1 MHALDSG
8 VGNGRLT
15 SVQRGISMQVSV
27 ENTSALERRMTIGV
41 PAERIETEVNKRLQ
55 QTARK
60 AKIPGFRPGKV
71 PMSVIRQR
79 YEDGARQE
87 ALGDLIQATFYE
99 AVVEQKLNPAGAPA
113 VEPKSFEKGKDL
125 EYVATFEVFPEFTV
139 AGFDTIAVERL
150 SADVVDSDL
159 DNMLEVLRK
168 QNVRFEVADRAAQNE
183 DQLNIDFV
191 GKVDGEV
198 FAGGSA
204 TATQLVLGS
213 GRMIPGF
220 EDGLVGAKAG
230 EERVLNVTFP
240 EDYQNLELAGKAAE
254 FTVTVNTVSE
264 PKLPELNEEFF
275 KQFGIKETGIEG
287 FRTEVRKNM
296 ERELRQAIKS
306 KVKNQVMDGLLA
318 ANPIEVPKA
327 LLENEV
333 NRLRVQAVQQFGGN
347 IKPDQLPAELF
358 EEQAKRRVELGLI
371 VAEVVKQFDLK
382 PDDARVREMI
392 QEMASAYQ
400 EPEQVVAW
408 YYKNEQQMN
417 EVRSVVLEEQVVDTV
432 LQKAS
437 VTDKSVS
444 YEEAVKPVEAP
455 KAD

>member
-1 MHALDSG
+1 
-8 VGNGRLT
+8 
-15 SVQRGISMQVSV
+15 MQVSV

-55 QTARK
+55 QTARR
-60 AKIPGFRPGKV
+60 AKVPGFRPGKV

-79 YEDGARQE
+79 YEDSARQE

-113 VEPKSFEKGKDL
+113 VEPKVFEKGKDL
-125 EYVATFEVFPEFTV
+125 EYIATFEVFPEFAV
-139 AGFDTIAVERL
+139 AGFESIAVERL
-150 SADVVDSDL
+150 SAEVADADL
-159 DNMLEVLRK
+159 DNMLEILRK
-168 QNVRFEVADRAAQNE
+168 QNVRFEAADRAAANE

-191 GKVDGEV
+191 GKIDGEA

-204 TATQLVLGS
+204 QGTQLVLGS

-230 EERVLNVTFP
+230 EERVLTLTFP
-240 EDYQNLELAGKAAE
+240 EDYQNLDLAGKAAE
-254 FTVTVNTVSE
+254 FTVTVNSVSA
-264 PKLPELNEEFF
+264 PTLPELNEAFF
-275 KQFGIKETGIEG
+275 NQFGIKETGLEG

-296 ERELRQAIKS
+296 ERELRQAIKT
-306 KVKNQVMDGLLA
+306 KVKNQVMDGLLS
-318 ANPIEVPKA
+318 ANPIDVPKA

-347 IKPDQLPAELF
+347 IKPDQLPVELF
-358 EEQAKRRVELGLI
+358 EEQAKRRVVLGLI
-371 VAEVVKQFDLK
+371 VAEVVKANELK
-382 PDDARVREMI
+382 PDEARVREMI

-408 YYKNEQQMN
+408 YYKNDQQLN

-444 YEEAVKPVEAP
+444 YEEAVKPVEAAQ
-455 KAD
+455 AD

>member
-1 MHALDSG
+1 
-8 VGNGRLT
+8 
-15 SVQRGISMQVSV
+15 MQVSV
-27 ENTSALERRMTIGV
+27 ENTSALERRMTIAV
-41 PAERIETEVNKRLQ
+41 PAERVENEVNKRLQ
-55 QTARK
+55 QTAKR
-60 AKIPGFRPGKV
+60 AKVAGFRPGKV

-79 YEDGARQE
+79 FEADARQE
-87 ALGDLIQATFYE
+87 AFGDLVQASFYE
-99 AVVEQKLNPAGAPA
+99 AIVEQKLNPAGAPA

-125 EYVATFEVFPEFTV
+125 EFVAIFEVFPEFTV
-139 AGFDTIAVERL
+139 AGFDSINVERL
-150 SADVVDSDL
+150 SAEVADADL

-168 QNVRFEVADRAAQNE
+168 QNTRFEAVERAAQND
-183 DQLNIDFV
+183 DQVNIDFV

-204 TATQLVLGS
+204 KGTQLVLGS

-230 EERVLNVTFP
+230 EERVVNVTFP
-240 EDYQNLELAGKAAE
+240 EDYQNLDLAGKAAE
-254 FTVTVNTVSE
+254 FTITVNSVSA
-264 PKLPELNEEFF
+264 PALPELNEEFF
-275 KQFGIKETGIEG
+275 AQFGIKESTLEG

-296 ERELRQAIKS
+296 ERELRQAIKT

-347 IKPDQLPAELF
+347 IKPEQLPAELF
-358 EEQAKRRVELGLI
+358 EEQAKRRVVLGLI

-382 PDDARVREMI
+382 PDEGKVREMI
-392 QEMASAYQ
+392 EEMASAYQ
-400 EPEQVVAW
+400 EPEQVISW
-408 YYKNEQQMN
+408 YYKNDQQLN

-432 LQKAS
+432 LQKAT

-444 YEEAVKPVEAP
+444 YEEAVKPAQAPAEAE
-455 KAD
+455 

>member
-1 MHALDSG
+1 
-8 VGNGRLT
+8 
-15 SVQRGISMQVSV
+15 MQVSV

-55 QTARK
+55 QTARN

-79 YEDGARQE
+79 YEEGARQD
-87 ALGDLIQATFYE
+87 ALGEVIQASFYE
-99 AVVEQKLNPAGAPA
+99 AVVEQKLNPAGAPS

-139 AGFDTIAVERL
+139 AGFESIAVERL
-150 SADVVDSDL
+150 SAEVADSDL
-159 DNMLEVLRK
+159 DNMLEILRK

-204 TATQLVLGS
+204 TGTQLVLGS
-213 GRMIPGF
+213 GRMITGF

-264 PKLPELNEEFF
+264 PRLPELNEEFF
-275 KQFGIKETGIEG
+275 KQFGIKETGIDG

-306 KVKNQVMDGLLA
+306 KVKNQVMDGLLS

-371 VAEVVKQFDLK
+371 VAEVVKQFELK

-455 KAD
+455 TAD

>member
-1 MHALDSG
+1 
-8 VGNGRLT
+8 
-15 SVQRGISMQVSV
+15 MQVSV
-27 ENTSALERRMTIGV
+27 ENTSALERRMTIAV
-41 PAERIETEVNKRLQ
+41 PAERVENEVNKRLQ
-55 QTARK
+55 QTAKR
-60 AKIPGFRPGKV
+60 AKVAGFRPGKV

-79 YEDGARQE
+79 FEADARQE
-87 ALGDLIQATFYE
+87 AFGDLVQASFYE
-99 AVVEQKLNPAGAPA
+99 AIVEQKLNPAGAPA

-125 EYVATFEVFPEFTV
+125 EFVATFEVFPEFTV
-139 AGFDTIAVERL
+139 AGLESISVERL
-150 SADVVDSDL
+150 SAEVADADL

-168 QNVRFEVADRAAQNE
+168 QNTRFEAVERAAQND
-183 DQLNIDFV
+183 DQVNIDFV

-204 TATQLVLGS
+204 KGTQLVLGS

-230 EERVLNVTFP
+230 EERVVNVTFP
-240 EDYQNLELAGKAAE
+240 EDYQNLDLAGKAAE
-254 FTVTVNTVSE
+254 FTITVNSVAA
-264 PKLPELNEEFF
+264 PVLPELNEEFF
-275 KQFGIKETGIEG
+275 AQFGIKESTLEG

-296 ERELRQAIKS
+296 ERELRQAIKT

-347 IKPDQLPAELF
+347 IKPEQLPAELF
-358 EEQAKRRVELGLI
+358 EEQAKRRVVLGLI
-371 VAEVVKQFDLK
+371 VAEVVKQFELK
-382 PDDARVREMI
+382 PDDAKVREMI
-392 QEMASAYQ
+392 EEMASAYQ
-400 EPEQVVAW
+400 EPEQVIAW
-408 YYKNEQQMN
+408 YYKNDQQLN

-432 LQKAS
+432 LQKAT

-444 YEEAVKPVEAP
+444 YEDAVKPAQAPAEAE
-455 KAD
+455 

>member
-1 MHALDSG
+1 
-8 VGNGRLT
+8 
-15 SVQRGISMQVSV
+15 MQVSV

-113 VEPKSFEKGKDL
+113 VEPKTFEKGKDL
-125 EYVATFEVFPEFTV
+125 EYIATFEVFPEFTV
-139 AGFDTIAVERL
+139 AGFDSIAVERL
-150 SADVVDSDL
+150 SADVADADL
-159 DNMLEVLRK
+159 DNMLEILRK

-204 TATQLVLGS
+204 TGTQLVLGS

-230 EERVLNVTFP
+230 EERVLNLTFP

-254 FTVTVNTVSE
+254 FAVTVNTVSG

-275 KQFGIKETGIEG
+275 KQFGIKETGIDG

-382 PDDARVREMI
+382 PDDTRVREMI

-437 VTDKSVS
+437 VTEKSVS

-455 KAD
+455 QAD

>member
-1 MHALDSG
+1 
-8 VGNGRLT
+8 
-15 SVQRGISMQVSV
+15 MQVSV
-27 ENTSALERRMTIGV
+27 ENTSALERRMTIAV
-41 PAERIETEVNKRLQ
+41 PAERVETEVNKRLQ
-55 QTARK
+55 QTARR
-60 AKIPGFRPGKV
+60 AKVPGFRPGKV

-79 YEDGARQE
+79 YEDAARQE
-87 ALGDLIQATFYE
+87 AFGDLVQASFYE

-125 EYVATFEVFPEFTV
+125 EFVAIFEVFPEFTV
-139 AGFDTIAVERL
+139 AGFDSISVERL
-150 SADVVDSDL
+150 GAEVADADL

-168 QNVRFEVADRAAQNE
+168 QNVRFEAVERAAENE
-183 DQLNIDFV
+183 DQLTIDFV
-191 GKVDGEV
+191 GKIDGEA
-198 FAGGSA
+198 FAGG
-204 TATQLVLGS
+204 TAQGTQLVLGS

-220 EDGLVGAKAG
+220 EEGLVGAKAG
-230 EERVLNVTFP
+230 EERVLTLSFP
-240 EDYQNLELAGKAAE
+240 EDYQNLDLAGKAAE
-254 FTVTVNTVSE
+254 FTITVNAVAA
-264 PKLPELNEEFF
+264 PQLPELNETFF
-275 KQFGIKETGIEG
+275 AQFGIKESTLEG

-296 ERELRQAIKS
+296 ERELRQAIKT

-347 IKPDQLPAELF
+347 IKPEQLPAELF
-358 EEQAKRRVELGLI
+358 EEQAKRRVVLGLI
-371 VAEVVKQFDLK
+371 VAEVVKQNELK
-382 PDDARVREMI
+382 PDEDRVREMI

-408 YYKNEQQMN
+408 YYKNDQQMN

-432 LQKAS
+432 LQKAT

-444 YEEAVKPVEAP
+444 YEEAVKPVQAP
-455 KAD
+455 AAD

>member
-1 MHALDSG
+1 
-8 VGNGRLT
+8 
-15 SVQRGISMQVSV
+15 MQVSV

-79 YEDGARQE
+79 YEDGARQD

-99 AVVEQKLNPAGAPA
+99 AVVEQKLNPAGAPS
-113 VEPKSFEKGKDL
+113 VEPKTFEKGKDL
-125 EYVATFEVFPEFTV
+125 EYIATFEVFPEFTV
-139 AGFDTIAVERL
+139 AGFDSISVERL
-150 SADVVDSDL
+150 SADVADSDL
-159 DNMLEVLRK
+159 DNMLEILRK
-168 QNVRFEVADRAAQNE
+168 QNVSFEVADRAAQNE

-191 GKVDGEV
+191 GKIDGEA

-204 TATQLVLGS
+204 TGTQLVLGS

-230 EERVLNVTFP
+230 EERVLNLTFP
-240 EDYQNLELAGKAAE
+240 EDYQNLELAGKTAE
-254 FTVTVNTVSE
+254 FTVTVNTVSA
-264 PKLPELNEEFF
+264 PTLPELNETFF
-275 KQFGIKETGIEG
+275 KQFGIKETNIEG

-382 PDDARVREMI
+382 PDDTRVRELI

-437 VTDKSVS
+437 VTDKAVS

-455 KAD
+455 QAD

>member
-1 MHALDSG
+1 
-8 VGNGRLT
+8 
-15 SVQRGISMQVSV
+15 MQVSV

-99 AVVEQKLNPAGAPA
+99 AVVEQKLNPAGAPS
-113 VEPKSFEKGKDL
+113 VEPKTFEKGKDL
-125 EYVATFEVFPEFTV
+125 EYVATFEVFPEFSV
-139 AGFDTIAVERL
+139 AGFESVSVERL
-150 SADVVDSDL
+150 SADVADSDL
-159 DNMLEVLRK
+159 DNMLEILRK
-168 QNVRFEVADRAAQNE
+168 QNVRFEVTDRAAQNE

-191 GKVDGEV
+191 GKIDGEA

-204 TATQLVLGS
+204 TGTQLVLGS

-230 EERVLNVTFP
+230 EERVLNLTFP
-240 EDYQNLELAGKAAE
+240 EDYQNLELAGKTAE
-254 FTVTVNTVSE
+254 FTVTVNTVSA
-264 PKLPELNEEFF
+264 PTLPELNEAFF
-275 KQFGIKETGIEG
+275 NQFGIKEATLEG

-318 ANPIEVPKA
+318 ANPIDVPKA

-382 PDDARVREMI
+382 PDESRVRELI

-437 VTDKSVS
+437 VTDKAVS

-455 KAD
+455 QAD

>member
-1 MHALDSG
+1 
-8 VGNGRLT
+8 
-15 SVQRGISMQVSV
+15 MQVSV

-55 QTARK
+55 QTARR
-60 AKIPGFRPGKV
+60 AKVPGFRPGKV

-79 YEDGARQE
+79 YEEAARQE

-113 VEPKSFEKGKDL
+113 VEPKVFEKGKDL
-125 EYVATFEVFPEFTV
+125 EYIATFEVFPEFTV
-139 AGFDTIAVERL
+139 AGFDTIKVERL
-150 SADVVDSDL
+150 EAEVADADL

-168 QNVRFEVADRAAQNE
+168 QNVRFEAVEREAQNE

-191 GKVDGEV
+191 GKVDGEA

-204 TATQLVLGS
+204 TGTQLVLGS

-240 EDYQNLELAGKAAE
+240 EDYQNLDLAGKAAE
-254 FTVTVNTVSE
+254 FTVKVNSVSA
-264 PKLPELNEEFF
+264 PQLPELNEDFF
-275 KQFGIKETGIEG
+275 AQFGIKESTLEG
-287 FRTEVRKNM
+287 FRAEVRKNM
-296 ERELRQAIKS
+296 ERELRQAIKT

-318 ANPIEVPKA
+318 ANPVDVPKA

-347 IKPDQLPAELF
+347 IKPEQLPAELF
-358 EEQAKRRVELGLI
+358 EEQAKRRVVLGLI
-371 VAEVVKQFDLK
+371 VAEVVKQFELK
-382 PDDARVREMI
+382 PDDARVRAMI
-392 QEMASAYQ
+392 EEMASAYQ
-400 EPEQVVAW
+400 EPEQVIAW
-408 YYKNEQQMN
+408 YYKNDQQMN

-432 LQKAS
+432 LQKAT

-444 YEEAVKPVEAP
+444 YEEAVKPAQAP
-455 KAD
+455 ADAE

>member
-1 MHALDSG
+1 
-8 VGNGRLT
+8 
-15 SVQRGISMQVSV
+15 MQVSV
-27 ENTSALERRMTIGV
+27 ENTSALERRMTIAV
-41 PAERIETEVNKRLQ
+41 PAERVENEVNKRLQ
-55 QTARK
+55 QTAKR
-60 AKIPGFRPGKV
+60 AKVAGFRPGKV

-79 YEDGARQE
+79 FEADARQE
-87 ALGDLIQATFYE
+87 AFGDLVQASFYE
-99 AVVEQKLNPAGAPA
+99 AIVEQKLNPAGAPA

-125 EYVATFEVFPEFTV
+125 EFVAIFEVFPEFTV
-139 AGFDTIAVERL
+139 GGLESINVERL
-150 SADVVDSDL
+150 SAEVTDADL

-168 QNVRFEVADRAAQNE
+168 QNTRFEAVERAAQND
-183 DQLNIDFV
+183 DQVNIDFV

-204 TATQLVLGS
+204 KGTQLVLGS

-230 EERVLNVTFP
+230 EERVVNVTFP
-240 EDYQNLELAGKAAE
+240 EDYQNLDLAGKAAE
-254 FTVTVNTVSE
+254 FTITVNSVAA
-264 PKLPELNEEFF
+264 PVLPELNEEFF
-275 KQFGIKETGIEG
+275 AQFGIKESTLEG

-296 ERELRQAIKS
+296 ERELRQAIKA

-347 IKPDQLPAELF
+347 IKPEQLPAELF
-358 EEQAKRRVELGLI
+358 EEQAKRRVVLGLI
-371 VAEVVKQFDLK
+371 VAEVVKQFELK
-382 PDDARVREMI
+382 PDEGKVREMI
-392 QEMASAYQ
+392 EEMASAYQ
-400 EPEQVVAW
+400 EPEQVIAW
-408 YYKNEQQMN
+408 YYKNDQQLN

-432 LQKAS
+432 LQKAT

-444 YEEAVKPVEAP
+444 YEDAVKPAQAP
-455 KAD
+455 AAAE

>member
-1 MHALDSG
+1 
-8 VGNGRLT
+8 
-15 SVQRGISMQVSV
+15 MQVSV

-139 AGFDTIAVERL
+139 AGFDSISVERL
-150 SADVVDSDL
+150 SADVADSDL

-204 TATQLVLGS
+204 TGTQLVLGS

-220 EDGLVGAKAG
+220 EDGLGGAKAG
-230 EERVLNVTFP
+230 EERVLNGTFP